1 MLTLSRKVNET
12 ICIGDHIVIRI
23 KRIDGDV
30 VKIGIE
36 APRDVAIYRG
46 EVFEEIKS
54 ENLAALTRTESD
66 MPQISQLRL
75 TVPPHS
81 KSGPKQ
87 EGDQP
92 TA

>member
-12 ICIGDHIVIRI
+12 ICIGDNIVVRI

-36 APRDVAIYRG
+36 APREVPIHRG

-54 ENLAALTRTESD
+54 QNLAALASAKDSSAQQEIR
-66 MPQISQLRL
+66 QLRL
-75 TVPPHS
+75 
-81 KSGPKQ
+81 
-87 EGDQP
+87 P
-92 TA
+92 TPAKPDAAAS